1 MRRITLFLCG
11 LLIAASALCQT
22 WKYTA
27 DVSTMTASI
36 IGLEEGSSY
45 SGPLNIPATI
55 NYGAYVLTVTSIS
68 PSAFKNYTGITS
80 VIIPEGV
87 KYIYS
92 SAFKNCSAM
101 ESLTI
106 PSTVIEIW
114 EFAFNGCSA
123 LKNVIYNAKY
133 ASLINMASYPNPF
146 PFYSDNAIT
155 TFIIGDRV
163 QEIPPYLCCGVA
175 SIESIIIPR
184 SVTSI
189 RGQAFANCTK
199 LTTVTFEPFVCPT
212 ISSNTFSG
220 CSALTTINIP
230 CGYSYPSYASKLS
243 SYTGKLRYDRP
254 AYTVRVSSDNN
265 NFGTAAVTTSPN
277 CDTYTVELT
286 ATPKTGYHFTHWS
299 DNVTANPYS
308 VNLEKDTTLT
318 AYFEINKYNLKVKPN
333 ETARG
338 TVTGVNGIYDHG
350 SMITFEA
357 TANYG
362 YHFTQWSD
370 GIKTNPRTL
379 TIVKDTTLAAIFDPN
394 VYSITCGTSAYGVTE
409 GAGKY
414 DYLTEIMLTATP
426 NYGYKFKQW
435 SDGVTVNPRIVRVER
450 DSVITAEYAPLDYQV
465 VVKTADK
472 KMGTVQPNSAEYP
485 YLSQVELTA
494 ISKYGYHFTEWSD
507 GSNQNPHTITVTK
520 DTVFTANFAINSYD
534 ITILGSSYG
543 TATGAGAF
551 DYLTDIQIEAFPN
564 YGYKF
569 KSWSDGVKD
578 NPRILTVES
587 DTTLAMEFE
596 PVKFTLRTQSNDD
609 EKGTVTPS
617 VGKYAYLSEV
627 EIKAEPVYGYHFAE
641 WGDGRIANPRKV
653 VIESDTL
660 FTAIFEVN
668 TYSIQAT
675 TSAMGRI
682 TGAGEYDYLSEC
694 TLRATA
700 NYGYRFVSWKDGVTT
715 NPRKITVTQDSI
727 FAAIYEPVNFTIE
740 AYSDNTKQGTVTPE
754 TQEVPYN
761 SIAIIT
767 ANAVHGY
774 KFRFWD
780 DYNTD
785 NPREITVTEDATFI
799 ASFERDLFNVVV
811 AESEYG
817 TVTGDWRYPYQ
828 TYATIEATPNYG
840 YQFVQWSDGNTDNP
854 RTLQVNDDIY
864 LSMVF
869 EPAFFNIRTQADNE
883 AHGYTTPK
891 DTSAIYL
898 SNIVISAIPNY
909 GYHFTEWSDGNTK
922 SERVITVTGNKTYMA
937 SFAPNT
943 YSINVFANSPEYGSV
958 SAPVTGSYLDEI
970 TISATPYNNYRF
982 VSWSDGNTEN
992 PRVFTLTRDTAFMA
1006 VFEVANSGVCGDY
1019 WNLTWEYDKTE
1030 KILTIS
1036 GNGTLNSNYEF
1047 GLEAANRVEK
1057 LIIAEG
1063 VTSIGASA
1071 FKDFTT
1077 IKHVSIPSTV
1087 KNIYEQAFY
1096 NCSNIEEIYCYRDKP
1111 AVAYSNTFD
1120 GIDKFSCTL
1129 HVLQSSVD
1137 MYKVATGWREFYYV
1151 ESINS
1156 IETPLAGEEV
1166 IVEPAENTV
1175 TITWPTSENAAT
1187 YTIEITKDGVVFCT
1201 LIFNGNGQLTGLAFA
1216 PGRNGNRHAPAAK
1229 MNANGMQFT
1238 VTGLNSATHYAL
1250 TLQAKDDQN
1259 AVLASYSSEF
1269 TTTGTA
1275 TAIDNTPF
1283 PSGEGR
1289 GEALKVLHNGQ
1300 ILILRG
1306 DKTYTLQGQEVK

>member
-1 MRRITLFLCG
+1 MTTLIF
-11 LLIAASALCQT
+11 
-22 WKYTA
+22 
-27 DVSTMTASI
+27 
-36 IGLEEGSSY
+36 
-45 SGPLNIPATI
+45 
-55 NYGAYVLTVTSIS
+55 
-68 PSAFKNYTGITS
+68 
-80 VIIPEGV
+80 
-87 KYIYS
+87 
-92 SAFKNCSAM
+92 
-101 ESLTI
+101 
-106 PSTVIEIW
+106 
-114 EFAFNGCSA
+114 
-123 LKNVIYNAKY
+123 
-133 ASLINMASYPNPF
+133 
-146 PFYSDNAIT
+146 
-155 TFIIGDRV
+155 
-163 QEIPPYLCCGVA
+163 
-175 SIESIIIPR
+175 PR

-189 RGQAFANCTK
+189 GTYAFANCTK
-199 LTTVTFEPFVCPT
+199 LATVTFEPIVCPT
-212 ISSNTFSG
+212 IDNSYTFSG

-243 SYTGKLRYDRP
+243 SYTGKLHYDLP
-254 AYTVRVSSDNN
+254 AYTVSVFSDNTA
-265 NFGTAAVTTSPN
+265 FGTVVMTTAPN
-277 CDTYTVELT
+277 CDTYTAELT
-286 ATPKTGYHFTHWS
+286 ATPNTGYHFTCWS
-299 DNVTANPYS
+299 DFVTANPYVVS
-308 VNLEKDTTLT
+308 MDKDTVLK
-318 AYFEINKYNLKVKPN
+318 AFFEINKYNLKVQPN
-333 ETARG
+333 ETVRG

-350 SMITFEA
+350 NKITFEA

-394 VYSITCGTSAYGVTE
+394 VYTITCGTSAYGVTE

-414 DYLTEIMLTATP
+414 DYLTEITLAATP

-435 SDGVTVNPRIVRVER
+435 SDGVTINPRIVRVER

-485 YLSQVELTA
+485 YLSQVELKATP
-494 ISKYGYHFTEWSD
+494 KYGYHFTEWSD
-507 GSNQNPHTITVTK
+507 GSNLNPHTITVTQ

-534 ITILGSSYG
+534 VTILGSSYG
-543 TATGAGAF
+543 TATGAGTF
-551 DYLTDIQIEAFPN
+551 DYLTDIQIEAIPN

-596 PVKFTLRTQSNDD
+596 PVKFTLRTQSNND
-609 EKGTVTPS
+609 EMGSVAPS

-627 EIKAEPVYGYHFAE
+627 EITAEPIYGYHFAE

-653 VIESDTL
+653 VIEGDTL
-660 FTAIFEVN
+660 FIAIFEVN
-668 TYSIQAT
+668 TYSVQAT

-682 TGAGEYDYLSEC
+682 TGTGEYDYLSEC

-740 AYSDNTKQGTVTPE
+740 AYSENTKQGTVTPE
-754 TQEVPYN
+754 TQEVLYN
-761 SIAIIT
+761 SIATIT
-767 ANAVHGY
+767 AIPVHGY
-774 KFRFWD
+774 KFLRWD
-780 DYNTD
+780 DGNED
-785 NPREITVTEDATFI
+785 NPREITVSENATFI
-799 ASFERDLFNVVV
+799 ASFALDSFNVVV

-817 TVTGDWRYPYQ
+817 MVTGDWRYPYQ
-828 TYATIEATPNYG
+828 SYATIEATPNYG

-883 AHGYTTPK
+883 AHGYTIPK
-891 DTSAIYL
+891 DTSAMYL

-909 GYHFTEWSDGNTK
+909 GYHFTEWSDGNTE

-943 YSINVFANSPEYGSV
+943 YSINVFANSQEYGSV
-958 SAPVTGSYLDEI
+958 SAPATGSYLDEI
-970 TISATPYNNYRF
+970 TISATPYDNYRF
-982 VSWSDGNTEN
+982 VSWSDGNMEN
-992 PRVFTLTRDTAFMA
+992 LRVFTLTQDTAFMA
-1006 VFEVANSGVCGDY
+1006 VFEVAKSGQCGDN
-1019 WNLTWEYDKTE
+1019 WNLTWEYDKKE

-1047 GLEAANRVEK
+1047 GLEAPYSVEK

-1129 HVLQSSVD
+1129 HVLQPSIE
-1137 MYKVATGWREFYYV
+1137 MYKVATGWRDFYYTYA
-1151 ESINS
+1151 IG
-1156 IETPLAGEEV
+1156 AEEATV
-1166 IVEPAENTV
+1166 TTNDVLVEPQDNAATL
-1175 TITWPTSENAAT
+1175 TWPTSNNAAS
-1187 YTIEITKDGVVFCT
+1187 YTIQITKDGVVFCT
-1201 LIFNGNGQLTGLAFA
+1201 LIFNVNGQLTGIAFA
-1216 PGRNGNRHAPAAK
+1216 PSREGSHHAPAAI
-1229 MNANGMQFT
+1229 MTSNGLLFT
-1238 VTGLNSATHYAL
+1238 VTGLDSGTQYGYSV
-1250 TLQAKDDQN
+1250 TAKDANDQPV
-1259 AVLASYSSEF
+1259 ATYSGEF
-1269 TTTGTA
+1269 TTTSEGVA
-1275 TAIDNTPF
+1275 TGVESIQ
-1283 PSGEGR
+1283 PSEVSLQKILR
-1289 GEALKVLHNGQ
+1289 NGQ
-1300 ILILRG
+1300 IYILRG
-1306 DKTYTLQGQEVK
+1306 EKVYTLTGAEVK